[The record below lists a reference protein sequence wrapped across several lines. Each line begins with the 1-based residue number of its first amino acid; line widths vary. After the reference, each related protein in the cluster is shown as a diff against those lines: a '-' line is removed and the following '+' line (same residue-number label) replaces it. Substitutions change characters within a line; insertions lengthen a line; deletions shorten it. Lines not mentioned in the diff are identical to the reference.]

1 MKLKGKN
8 VMSPELYRFK
18 KKLID
23 RKNREAENRR
33 MNAKELSMWPAF
45 WIAIIVAVLAILVAP
60 R

>member
-1 MKLKGKN
+1 MN
-8 VMSPELYRFK
+8 YQQFK
-18 KKLID
+18 FKRDLIE
-23 RKNREAENRR
+23 RKNREAADRR

>member
-1 MKLKGKN
+1 
-8 VMSPELYRFK
+8 MSPELYRFK